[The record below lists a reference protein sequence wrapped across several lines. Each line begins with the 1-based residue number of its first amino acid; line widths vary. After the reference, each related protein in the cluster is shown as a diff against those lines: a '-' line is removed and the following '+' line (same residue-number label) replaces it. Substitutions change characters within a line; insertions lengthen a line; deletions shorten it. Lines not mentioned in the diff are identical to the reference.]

1 VFFYVNGL
9 HLHEAL
15 KFSSW
20 FTSSFCHKD
29 TLKVSFFVSFQFWRT
44 SWYGT
49 PCSCHFIFFS
59 SKQLAIFLLLVFVY
73 LISPSMIL
81 VVYNANVFLVVAFFN
96 NVDRHCWG
104 TCFCFLLFFWQ
115 CWLSFLGHDV
125 FCTIT
130 GVLGVSL
137 LLQFLSMHFVVF
149 CFCWFFVS
157 LFFLL
162 LLLLICLWFHVSRS
176 FSIF

>member
-1 VFFYVNGL
+1 MFFYVNGL

-81 VVYNANVFLVVAFFN
+81 VVYNANVFLVVAFFKQ
-96 NVDRHCWG
+96 CWSSLLRDTLLLFAFFLTVLIVIFRAWCILHHHWCSG
-104 TCFCFLLFFWQ
+104 SFIALAIPFYAFCCVLFLL
-115 CWLSFLGHDV
+115 
-125 FCTIT
+125 
-130 GVLGVSL
+130 
-137 LLQFLSMHFVVF
+137 VF
-149 CFCWFFVS
+149 CFFIFFVFVIVNLS
-157 LFFLL
+157 MVP
-162 LLLLICLWFHVSRS
+162 CV
-176 FSIF
+176 